1 MRAGRQLSPP
11 RMVRRTLAA
20 VGIGLLLPA
29 AGQGVQVPFPA
40 GRPVTAVR
48 LVVDGQPT
56 EEPGLVRL
64 VEVATGRELSPVEV
78 RDSIVLLMA
87 LGRFEDVQARA
98 EETAGGIVVT
108 FEARS
113 ARKITGLLFRGD
125 LGVSAGTLRAAVV
138 ERYTAS
144 PPRSKAAEIARTLEA
159 LCRDH
164 GYVNARVVERVEPAP
179 QPDRATLAFEVTA
192 GLQVR
197 AGQLTVTGQPGM
209 PTEQLLGRLGLK
221 AGQPF
226 DPTVVRRKASELADG
241 LRTERYF
248 EARVTPQVAYSPSGE
263 VADVTIAVSRGPLV
277 TLTFVGDR
285 LPAAR
290 EAELVPI
297 QREGSVD
304 EDLLEDAQRNIE
316 NFYRAQG
323 YRDAKASY
331 SRESQGDSLTLAFT
345 VQRGP
350 QYRVEG
356 LDFAG
361 NSHVT
366 GDALRAGLRVQ
377 PGILYVKSQLDADV
391 ASVVERY
398 RRLGFSLVRV
408 TPVEQAAPARRPG
421 DHATIRVRL
430 DIVEGPRTV
439 IGAVRFDGGPQVRIS
454 ELEGLV
460 QSVSGRPFSASQ
472 LGRDREAVL
481 VTYLNRGY
489 QTATV
494 ETALTFSDDRQLVDV
509 TFVLRE
515 GPQILVDH
523 VLIVGNTRTSART
536 IEEELVVKPGQPLV
550 SAELVISQQR
560 LIALGLF
567 RGVSV
572 TELQRGFETTR
583 DVLVAVEE
591 APATT
596 FSYGGGVEGSRR
608 LLREG
613 PDDGQTVERFEFA
626 PRGFVDIG
634 WRNLW
639 GKNRTI
645 NFFARLSVRSKDPTA
660 SATAPGSTW
669 ASSGGLGFSEYRV
682 QANYREPRVAGAT
695 SDLIVTGLAERGYR
709 SSFNFDRQLLRAEVV
724 HRFTAPL
731 SLSGS
736 FVLENTRLFNERF
749 NREEQLLIDRAF
761 PQVRLSIINATLARD
776 TRDDPVDPSSGTL
789 TSLDGQ
795 LALRVLGSE
804 VGFAKAFTQGFI
816 YRLVPGT
823 KRIVFAGGARVGLA
837 RGGATTIPV
846 LDEKGQP
853 IIGPDGQPLTTVTTT
868 IPASERFYAGGDTT
882 VRAFTRD
889 RLGTEVTIDR
899 DGFPRG
905 GMAMVIFNAELRVPV
920 WRWIGAVAF
929 VDVGNVFFR
938 AGDISPRELRPALG
952 GGLRFRLPVL
962 PVIRI
967 DAGYNPS
974 PRVFQNGG
982 REKSWSVYV
991 GIGQAF

>member
-1 MRAGRQLSPP
+1 MA
-11 RMVRRTLAA
+11 
-20 VGIGLLLPA
+20 GIGLLFPA
-29 AGQGVQVPFPA
+29 AAAARQVSFPA
-40 GRPVTAVR
+40 ERLVTAVR
-48 LVVDGQPT
+48 LVVDGRPT

-64 VEVATGRELSPVEV
+64 VEVVEGRELSPVAV

-87 LGRFEDVQARA
+87 LGRFEDVQARVG
-98 EETAGGIVVT
+98 ETPGGLAVT

-113 ARKITGLLFRGD
+113 ERKVTGLLFRGR
-125 LGVSAGTLRAAVV
+125 LGVSSGVLRAAVI

-144 PPRSKAAEIARTLEA
+144 PPVSKAAGIARDLETLCHE
-159 LCRDH
+159 H
-164 GYVNARVVERVEPAP
+164 GYPRARVEARVEPAP

-192 GLQVR
+192 GPQVL
-197 AGQLTVTGQPGM
+197 AGQLNVTGQAGIT
-209 PTEQLLGRLGLK
+209 TEQVLGRLGLRT
-221 AGQPF
+221 GQPF
-226 DPTVVRRKASELADG
+226 DPTVVRRKASELADW
-241 LRTERYF
+241 LRSQRYF
-248 EARVTPQVAYSPSGE
+248 EARVTPHFTYNASGE
-263 VADVTIAVSRGPLV
+263 TADVTIAVSRGPFV
-277 TLTFVGDR
+277 TLTFLGDR
-285 LPAAR
+285 LPASR

-331 SRESQGDSLTLAFT
+331 VRESQGDRLTLVFA
-345 VQRGP
+345 VERGP
-350 QYRVEG
+350 QYRIED
-356 LDFAG
+356 LEFAG
-361 NSHVT
+361 NSQVPV
-366 GDALRAGLRVQ
+366 AELRAGLRAQ
-377 PGILYVKSQLDADV
+377 PGIPYVKSQLDADV

-408 TPVEQAAPARRPG
+408 TLVEQAGPARRPG
-421 DHATIRVRL
+421 DHAPIRLRL
-430 DIVEGPRTV
+430 DVVEGPRTV
-439 IGAVRFDGGPQVRIS
+439 IGAVTFDGGPHVKTS
-454 ELEGLV
+454 ELEALI
-460 QSVSGRPFSASQ
+460 QSASGQPFYASQ
-472 LGRDREAVL
+472 LGMDREAVL
-481 VTYLNRGY
+481 VAYLNRGY

-494 ETALTFSDDRQLVDV
+494 ETVLAFGDDRQRVDV
-509 TFVLRE
+509 TFRIRE

-536 IEEELVVKPGQPLV
+536 IEEELAVKPGRPLV

-567 RGVSV
+567 RSVRV
-572 TELQRGFETTR
+572 TELHRGLETTR

-639 GKNRTI
+639 GRNRTI
-645 NFFARLSVRSKDPTA
+645 SLFARLSVRSKDPTA
-660 SATAPGSTW
+660 SSTTPGSTW
-669 ASSGGLGFSEYRV
+669 ESTGGLGFSEYRV

-695 SDLIVTGLAERGYR
+695 SDLVVTGLAERGYR
-709 SSFNFDRQLLRAEVV
+709 SSFNFDRQLLRAELV
-724 HRFTAPL
+724 HRFAIPL

-761 PQVRLSIINATLARD
+761 PQVRLSIVNGTLARD
-776 TRDDPVDPSSGTL
+776 TRDDPLDPSSGTL
-789 TSLDGQ
+789 TSADGQ
-795 LALRVLGSE
+795 LAIRGLGSD
-804 VGFAKAFTQGFI
+804 VGFAKAFAQGFI

-846 LDEKGQP
+846 LDEQGLP
-853 IIGPDGQPLTTVTTT
+853 IIGPDGQPLMTVTTT

-889 RLGTEVTIDR
+889 RLGSEVTIDR

-920 WRWIGAVAF
+920 WRWVGAVAF
-929 VDVGNVFFR
+929 VDIGNVFFR
-938 AGDISPRELRPALG
+938 ASDISLRELRPALG

>member
-1 MRAGRQLSPP
+1 MRAGRQLAPP
-11 RMVRRTLAA
+11 RMVRRVLAA
-20 VGIGLLLPA
+20 VGIGVVLPSMVQA
-29 AGQGVQVPFPA
+29 VQVPFPA

-48 LVVDGQPT
+48 LVVDGELT
-56 EEPGLVRL
+56 GDPGLVRL
-64 VEVATGRELSPVEV
+64 VEVVTGRELSPVAVKE
-78 RDSIVLLMA
+78 SIVLLMA
-87 LGRFEDVQARA
+87 LGRFEEVQARA
-98 EETAGGIVVT
+98 EETTGGVAVT
-108 FEARS
+108 FDATS
-113 ARKITGLLFRGD
+113 ARKVTQLVFRGD
-125 LGVSAGTLRAAVV
+125 LGVSAGALRAAVV

-144 PPRSKAAEIARTLEA
+144 PPLSKAAEIARALETL
-159 LCRDH
+159 CYDH
-164 GYVNARVVERVEPAP
+164 GYVRARVAEHVEPAP

-192 GLQVR
+192 GPQVR
-197 AGQLTVTGQPGM
+197 AGQLAVTGQPGIE
-209 PTEQLLGRLGLK
+209 TAQLLGRFGLRP
-221 AGQPF
+221 GLPF
-226 DPTVVRRKASELADG
+226 DPTVVRRKASELADA
-241 LRTERYF
+241 LRAERYF
-248 EARVTPQVAYSPSGE
+248 EARVTPHFTYNAGGE
-263 VADVTIAVSRGPLV
+263 TADVTIAVSRGPLV
-277 TLTFVGDR
+277 TLTFVGDK
-285 LPAAR
+285 LPASR

-316 NFYRAQG
+316 SFYRVQG
-323 YRDAKASY
+323 YRDARASY
-331 SRESQGDSLTLAFT
+331 SRESAGDQLKLVFN
-345 VQRGP
+345 VRRGP
-350 QYRVEG
+350 QYRVDA

-361 NSHVT
+361 SSHVPVEE
-366 GDALRAGLRVQ
+366 LRTGLRSQ
-377 PGILYVKSQLDADV
+377 SGTLYVKSQLDADV
-391 ASVVERY
+391 ATVVERY
-398 RRLGFSLVRV
+398 RRLGFSTVRV
-408 TPVEQAAPARRPG
+408 TPVEQALPAAQSA
-421 DHATIRVRL
+421 DHASVRVRL
-430 DIVEGPRTV
+430 DIVEGPRTL
-439 IGAVRFDGGPQVRIS
+439 IGDVRFDGSAQVKTA

-460 QSVSGRPFSASQ
+460 QSVSDRPFYASQ

-481 VTYLNRGY
+481 VAYLNRGY
-489 QTATV
+489 QAATV
-494 ETALTFSDDRQLVDV
+494 QTSTVFSDDRQRVDV
-509 TFVLRE
+509 TFVIQE

-523 VLIVGNTRTSART
+523 VLIVGNTRTSAWT
-536 IEEELVVKPGQPLV
+536 IEQELVIKPGQPLV
-550 SAELVISQQR
+550 SAQLVISQQR

-567 RGVSV
+567 RRVSV

-583 DVLVAVEE
+583 DVLVAVDE

-613 PDDGQTVERFEFA
+613 PDNGQTVERFEFA

-660 SATAPGSTW
+660 SSTAPGSSW
-669 ASSGGLGFSEYRV
+669 QSSGGLGFSEYRV
-682 QANYREPRVAGAT
+682 QTSYREPRVVGVT
-695 SDLIVTGLAERGYR
+695 SDLVVTGLAERGYR
-709 SSFNFDRQLLRAEVV
+709 SSFNFDRQLLRAEIV
-724 HRFTAPL
+724 HRFTAAT

-761 PQVRLSIINATLARD
+761 PQVRLSIVNGTLARD
-776 TRDDPVDPSSGTL
+776 RRDDPLDPSTGTL
-789 TSLDGQ
+789 TSVDGQ
-795 LALRVLGSE
+795 LAIRGLGSE

-823 KRIVFAGGARVGLA
+823 KRVVFAGGVRVGLA

-846 LDEKGQP
+846 LDDEGQP

-889 RLGTEVTIDR
+889 RLGTSVTIDR

-905 GMAMVIFNAELRVPV
+905 GMAMLIFNAELRVPV
-920 WRWIGAVAF
+920 WRWVGAVAF

-938 AGDISPRELRPALG
+938 VSDINLLKLRPGLG
-952 GGLRFRLPVL
+952 GGLRLRLPVL

-982 REKSWSVYV
+982 REKSWSLYV